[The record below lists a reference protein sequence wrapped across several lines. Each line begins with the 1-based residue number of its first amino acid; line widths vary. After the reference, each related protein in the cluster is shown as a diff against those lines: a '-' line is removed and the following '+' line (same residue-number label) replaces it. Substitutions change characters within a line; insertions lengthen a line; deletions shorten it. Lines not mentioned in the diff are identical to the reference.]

1 MFYSIRYRQKEVIMK
16 YIYTAPDCPKCETL
30 KSSYRTQG
38 IPFKE
43 RSADRLKNPA
53 NDRDDI
59 DVEAFVQLSMQNM
72 ALPVEVTKEG
82 GFN

>member
-1 MFYSIRYRQKEVIMK
+1 MK

-30 KSSYRTQG
+30 KSGYRTQG

-59 DVEAFVQLSMQNM
+59 DIEAFVQLSMQNM